1 MTSTSKESGWRITQI
16 LAWMAGYRLEW
27 NNAPMMRPPLPRL
40 AGESRPA
47 RTLGS
52 ALALGAAALLGAAG
66 TGAAATAARSGG
78 VVLND
83 CRLAHPAGLG
93 SVPARC
99 GSLTVAEDPDDPG
112 GRRIALHVAVV
123 PALDRRRPRE
133 PLFIVAGGPGQ
144 AATDFYAVYAS
155 AFAAVQ
161 RTRDLVL
168 LDQRGTGGSNRLSCD
183 FPDDFE
189 LSMPVPA
196 RIRELSAECR
206 RGLAGRPQFYTTSI
220 AVRDLEAV
228 RAALSYERINLY
240 GVSYGTRVV
249 QHYVRRYAAH
259 TRAVVLDGVV
269 APDRTLGPET
279 PFDAQRAL
287 DLMFERCHREPAC
300 DLAFPDLARRFERL
314 RAELAA
320 RPHSVTLPDPSTGEP
335 RTLEFDALQLAGAVR
350 LLNYAS
356 VTSALLPLF
365 IDRAT
370 HGDYGSLAAQL
381 LMFSAHLDA
390 QLAYGMNAAVACSED
405 VPAIGRV
412 DRAALGHTYLGAE
425 QLDGLVALCEGW
437 PRGVVDADLFMPLSS
452 AVPALLLSGEA
463 DPVTPPASGARAAR
477 GFSDSLHVVVPGQGH
492 GQLAVPCAARVIA
505 AFLDAGTGRGLDAS
519 CLLTAAPV
527 PFVIDPSGPLP

>member
-1 MTSTSKESGWRITQI
+1 
-16 LAWMAGYRLEW
+16 
-27 NNAPMMRPPLPRL
+27 MMRPQILRPAYESGPAGTRAQAPAFGALVLVAL
-40 AGESRPA
+40 AGSGA
-47 RTLGS
+47 S
-52 ALALGAAALLGAAG
+52 ASAASAA
-66 TGAAATAARSGG
+66 G
-78 VVLND
+78 VVLSD

-99 GSLTVAEDPDDPG
+99 GSLTVAEDPDEPG
-112 GRRIALHVAVV
+112 GRQIALHIAVV

-144 AATDFYAVYAS
+144 AAADFYAVYAG

-168 LDQRGTGGSNRLSCD
+168 LDQRGTGRSNRLSCD

-249 QHYVRRYAAH
+249 QHYLRRYAAH
-259 TRAVVLDGVV
+259 ARAVVLDGVV
-269 APDRTLGPET
+269 APDKTLGPET

-287 DLMFERCHREPAC
+287 DLMFARCRQDPAC
-300 DLAFPDLARRFERL
+300 DLAFPDLAGRFERL

-320 RPHSVTLPDPSTGEP
+320 RPHSVTLPDPATGEP
-335 RTLEFDALQLAGAVR
+335 RTLEFDALQLAGSVR
-350 LLNYAS
+350 LLNYSS
-356 VTSALLPLF
+356 VTSSLLPLF

-370 HGDYGSLAAQL
+370 HGDYTSLAAQL
-381 LMFSAHLDA
+381 LMFSQHLDA

-405 VPAIGRV
+405 VPAFGRV
-412 DRAALGHTYLGAE
+412 DRAALGRTYLGAE
-425 QLDGLVALCEGW
+425 QLDGLVALCDGW
-437 PRGVVDADLFMPLSS
+437 PRGVVDADLFAPLSS

-505 AFLDAGTGRGLDAS
+505 AFLDAGTARALDAG
-519 CLLTAAPV
+519 CLATAAAV
-527 PFVIDPSGPLP
+527 PFVIDPSGPSP

>member
-1 MTSTSKESGWRITQI
+1 MRRMI
-16 LAWMAGYRLEW
+16 
-27 NNAPMMRPPLPRL
+27 RPPLPRPG
-40 AGESRPA
+40 GESGRA

-52 ALALGAAALLGAAG
+52 ALALGAVALLGAVG
-66 TGAAATAARSGG
+66 TGALARAASGG
-78 VVLND
+78 GIVQSD

-99 GSLTVAEDPDDPG
+99 GSLWVAEDPDEPG
-112 GRRIALHVAVV
+112 GRRIELHVAVV
-123 PALDRRRPRE
+123 PALDRRQPRE

-144 AATDFYAVYAS
+144 AAADFYAVYAG
-155 AFAAVQ
+155 AFSSVQ

-206 RGLAGRPQFYTTSI
+206 RGLAGRPQFYTTSV

-228 RAALSYERINLY
+228 RAALAYERINLY

-249 QHYVRRYAAH
+249 QHYVRRHAAH
-259 TRAVVLDGVV
+259 ARAVVLDGVL

-320 RPHSVTLPDPSTGEP
+320 RPQSVSLPDPTSGES
-335 RTLEFDALQLAGAVR
+335 RTLQFDVLQLAGAVR
-350 LLNYAS
+350 LLNYSA
-356 VTSALLPLF
+356 VTSSLLPLF

-370 HGDYGSLAAQL
+370 RGDYRSLAAQL
-381 LMFSAHLDA
+381 LMFGQNLDA
-390 QLAYGMNAAVACSED
+390 QLAYGMNAAVACTED
-405 VPAIGRV
+405 VPAFGRV
-412 DRAALGHTYLGAE
+412 DRAALARTYLGAE

-437 PRGVVDADLFMPLSS
+437 PHGVVDADLFAPLSS

-492 GQLAVPCAARVIA
+492 GQLAVPCAGRVIA
-505 AFLDAGTGRGLDAS
+505 AFLDAGTARALDAS
-519 CLLTAAPV
+519 CLATAAAV
-527 PFVIDPSGPLP
+527 PFVIDSSGPSP